1 MKKIIALLLAVV
13 MILGLAACAG
23 SSSTSASTPAA
34 DSAAASSAGTASA
47 SASASSAGSQA
58 ASASASTG
66 KDGGFVIGFSNYN
79 NEISWRTQMEAEFT
93 NYADTLKQQGVISNY
108 YVYEANGDQAKQISD
123 IQDLITMGVDAI
135 VLPTITSD
143 GLNDVLQEAM
153 DEGIIV
159 VNFDNNCSLDV
170 NCKLTVSDYNHGQ
183 VSGDWLADQ
192 LIANKTEKGNVIIL
206 RGAAGTSTDANRYQ
220 GGYDALTAKCP
231 DVNIVAEVDC
241 AWDYATAKTT
251 METLLA
257 TYPQIDG
264 VLSQGGAMTQAAIDA
279 FLEAG
284 RPLCPMTGEGGNGFL
299 KAWID
304 NADSG
309 FQSMAFFN
317 PAYSSRIAL
326 DCAVKL
332 LQGGTI
338 EDCSA
343 LITDQYK
350 ITPEVDGTSINMS
363 FAVQRVDQEF
373 RVDFAESAC
382 KTSSRPC
389 AGKPHTRSYTASSFP
404 ARPDNS

>member
-1 MKKIIALLLAVV
+1 MWPPKGNKLYKKSHAGSWLPPRKTTHRPMPAGVPATKQGGKTMKKIIALLLAVV

-192 LIANKTEKGNVIIL
+192 LIANIPFI
-206 RGAAGTSTDANRYQ
+206 S
-220 GGYDALTAKCP
+220 
-231 DVNIVAEVDC
+231 
-241 AWDYATAKTT
+241 
-251 METLLA
+251 
-257 TYPQIDG
+257 
-264 VLSQGGAMTQAAIDA
+264 
-279 FLEAG
+279 
-284 RPLCPMTGEGGNGFL
+284 
-299 KAWID
+299 
-304 NADSG
+304 
-309 FQSMAFFN
+309 
-317 PAYSSRIAL
+317 
-326 DCAVKL
+326 
-332 LQGGTI
+332 
-338 EDCSA
+338 
-343 LITDQYK
+343 
-350 ITPEVDGTSINMS
+350 
-363 FAVQRVDQEF
+363 
-373 RVDFAESAC
+373 
-382 KTSSRPC
+382 
-389 AGKPHTRSYTASSFP
+389 
-404 ARPDNS
+404 NS